1 MPTTKQ
7 NQKTVKVG
15 RKKKQMRDCVYE
27 SVSKNTAELI
37 KIDGEEVFIDH
48 RSDIISRINGH
59 RGLDE
64 IGDWVAD
71 WAGCDGIKG
80 FGVHGPTRDD
90 VIEKMRTMI
99 NRKKEFMNL
108 CADIWKKR
116 YGK

>member
-1 MPTTKQ
+1 MPPAKRS
-7 NQKTVKVG
+7 QKAVKG
-15 RKKKQMRDCVYE
+15 RKKQMRDCEYE

-37 KIDGEEVFIDH
+37 KIDGEEIFIDN

-80 FGVHGPTRDD
+80 FGVHGPTRGD
-90 VIEKMRTMI
+90 VIEKMKALI
-99 NRKKEFMNL
+99 SRKKEFKAL
-108 CADIWKKR
+108 CDDIWKKR